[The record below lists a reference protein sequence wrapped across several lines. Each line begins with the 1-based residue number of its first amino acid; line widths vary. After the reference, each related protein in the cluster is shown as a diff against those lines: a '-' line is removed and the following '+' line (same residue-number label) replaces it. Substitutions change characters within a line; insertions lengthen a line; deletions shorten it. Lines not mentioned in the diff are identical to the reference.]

1 MFFVLFLLGVVPAML
16 SMHLFLG
23 GRVKHLSTIYKTFR
37 TMLMFGIVGEHEQP
51 DFWMHGPLP
60 DSHNVFLGLFLILVV
75 LVLMNLLIA
84 IVTDVWQAY
93 DRQKVY
99 IKAVNDEIREAVSNH
114 VEGIDYG
121 KTSTKIIRKVE
132 SWQKLNKSESGSFLM
147 RK

>member
-1 MFFVLFLLGVVPAML
+1 MGM
-16 SMHLFLG
+16 
-23 GRVKHLSTIYKTFR
+23 
-37 TMLMFGIVGEHEQP
+37 
-51 DFWMHGPLP
+51 
-60 DSHNVFLGLFLILVV
+60 

-114 VEGIDYG
+114 VEGINYG
-121 KTSTKIIRKVE
+121 NTSTKIIRKVE
-132 SWQKLNKSESGSFLM
+132 TWQKLNKSESGSFLM